1 MDLYSSE
8 MKFEYK
14 ALGVLKTGFPSKFGT
29 PRQGSLVPLSIGTLR
44 LEKELRGQ
52 EFFEGMETFSHV
64 WLIFHFHIK
73 PLTKPRG
80 KIYPPL
86 LQGGKLGA
94 LATRTPHRPNPI
106 GLTLAKIEKVDIK
119 NDTLTLSGVD
129 LVSGTPIID
138 VKPYVPLADRP
149 SKYKIGWT
157 KTAPPR
163 RCKVEWTKQAKN
175 KLKEFLNDDERVRFQ
190 KLVTSI
196 LREDPRSIP
205 DRNEKRNGKV
215 FGMTLED
222 FNVLFSSEKPFSMKV
237 LDLELL

>member
-1 MDLYSSE
+1 MQ
-8 MKFEYK
+8 FEYK
-14 ALGVLKTGFPSKFGT
+14 ALGVLKTGFPSKFGV
-29 PRQGSLVPLSIGTLR
+29 PRQGSLVPLSTGKLR
-44 LEKELRGQ
+44 LRKELRGQ
-52 EFFEGMETFSHV
+52 EFFEGLETFSHV

-73 PLTKPRG
+73 PLSKPRG

-86 LQGGKLGA
+86 LQGGKMGA

-106 GLTLAKIEKVDIK
+106 GLTLAKIEEVDIK
-119 NDTLTLSGVD
+119 NDTLTVSGID
-129 LVSGTPIID
+129 LVTDTPIID

-149 SKYKIGWT
+149 TKYKVGWT

-163 RCKVEWTKQAKN
+163 RCKVQWTKQAKGR
-175 KLKEFLNDDERVRFQ
+175 LKEFLNDDDQVRFQ
-190 KLVTSI
+190 KLVNSV

-215 FGMTLED
+215 FGMTVED
-222 FNVLFSSEKPFSMKV
+222 INVLFCSEKAFSMKV